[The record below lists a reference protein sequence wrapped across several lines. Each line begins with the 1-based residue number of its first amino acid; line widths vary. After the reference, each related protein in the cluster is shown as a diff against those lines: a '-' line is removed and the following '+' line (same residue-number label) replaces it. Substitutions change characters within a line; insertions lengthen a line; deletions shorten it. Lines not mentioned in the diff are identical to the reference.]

1 MGWCRAE
8 RRGDKVAK
16 ARTGRKCSIC
26 NHEKVDEINR
36 LLLNGASYRN
46 ISEKFPVSAAALS
59 RHKNQHIAK
68 TLAKARG
75 AKAVV
80 QGDSLLAHTKELQ
93 ARETA
98 QADDLLA
105 QVVGLRDKAL
115 SILLK
120 AEQAGELRT
129 ALTSIREA
137 RACLE
142 LLAKLQGELQQE
154 GTVNVVLA
162 PQWLELRAVILQTLE
177 PWPEAR
183 LALAQAVKEAEAD
196 AGR

>member
-1 MGWCRAE
+1 M
-8 RRGDKVAK
+8 AK

-36 LLLNGASYRN
+36 LLLNGTSYRN
-46 ISEKFPVSAAALS
+46 ISEKFSVSAAALS
-59 RHKNQHIAK
+59 RHKNQHIARA
-68 TLAKARG
+68 LAKARG
-75 AKAVV
+75 AKATV
-80 QGDSLLAHTKELQ
+80 QGDSLLAHTQELQ

-98 QADDLLA
+98 QADGLLA
-105 QVVGLRDKAL
+105 QVIELRDKAL
-115 SILLK
+115 SILTK

-129 ALTSIREA
+129 ALTGIREA

-162 PQWLELRAVILQTLE
+162 PQWLELRTVILQTLE